1 MMIADAKRLPNGT
14 FTTISVGNMFL
25 DCLDR
30 SQIDPEGHP
39 TAMMYTKATRDV
51 PKALA
56 PDVQT
61 TRLRVVDP
69 YRDPHIWAIVDD
81 ACNSCAHGE
90 FWMKDAIE
98 KWKKLGHSPVL
109 KSDEQTSF
117 SGLGQNTTQGQYWI
131 RFSSG

>member
-1 MMIADAKRLPNGT
+1 MMIADARRLPNGT

-25 DCLDR
+25 DCFDR
-30 SQIDPEGHP
+30 SQIEPEGHP
-39 TAMMYTKATRDV
+39 TVMMYTKATRDV

-56 PDVQT
+56 LDVQT
-61 TRLRVVDP
+61 TQLRVVDP

-98 KWKKLGHSPVL
+98 KWKK
-109 KSDEQTSF
+109 
-117 SGLGQNTTQGQYWI
+117 I
-131 RFSSG
+131 